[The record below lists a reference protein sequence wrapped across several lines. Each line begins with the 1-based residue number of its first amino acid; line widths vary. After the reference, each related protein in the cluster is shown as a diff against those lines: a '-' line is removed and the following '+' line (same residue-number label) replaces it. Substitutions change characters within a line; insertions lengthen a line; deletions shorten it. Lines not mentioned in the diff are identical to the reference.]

1 MSTLDREINKYYSE
15 WRRIARSEYPGN
27 TDKADDLLHEVL
39 IKILE
44 GDRDKIEGI
53 IKRNKFKQ
61 YVSNCIRFM
70 ARCSNSSFN
79 YTVMKFEKLRTELNY
94 DIQEDFTSAIPTR
107 LFNEQIDIYISRLP
121 FFEREL
127 LLLYALDDF
136 SYQKLSEETNI
147 SRSYLYRT
155 IENAKTMLRN
165 SLTLNKYDVNK

>member
-1 MSTLDREINKYYSE
+1 
-15 WRRIARSEYPGN
+15 
-27 TDKADDLLHEVL
+27 
-39 IKILE
+39 
-44 GDRDKIEGI
+44 
-53 IKRNKFKQ
+53 
-61 YVSNCIRFM
+61 
-70 ARCSNSSFN
+70 
-79 YTVMKFEKLRTELNY
+79 MKFEKLRTELNH

-165 SLTLNKYDVNK
+165 SLTLNKYDANK

>member
-1 MSTLDREINKYYSE
+1 MSILDREINKYYAE
-15 WRRIARSEYPGN
+15 WQRTARTQYPGN
-27 TDKADDLLHEVL
+27 KDKADELLHEVL
-39 IKILE
+39 VKLLE
-44 GDRDKIEGI
+44 SDREKIEAI
-53 IKRNKFKQ
+53 IKRKKLKQ
-61 YVSNCIRFM
+61 YVSNKIRFM
-70 ARCSNSSFN
+70 ATFSNSSFN
-79 YTVMKFEKLRTELNY
+79 YKLLKYDRIRTDLNY
-94 DIQEDFTSAIPTR
+94 DIQEDFTSAIPVR

>member
-1 MSTLDREINKYYSE
+1 MSTLDREINKYYAE

-39 IKILE
+39 VKILE
-44 GDRDKIEGI
+44 GDRAKMEDI
-53 IKRNKFKQ
+53 IKRNKFKR
-61 YVSNCIRFM
+61 YVSSCICFM

-79 YTVMKFEKLRTELNY
+79 YKVMKFEKLRTELNH

-165 SLTLNKYDVNK
+165 SLTLNKYDANK